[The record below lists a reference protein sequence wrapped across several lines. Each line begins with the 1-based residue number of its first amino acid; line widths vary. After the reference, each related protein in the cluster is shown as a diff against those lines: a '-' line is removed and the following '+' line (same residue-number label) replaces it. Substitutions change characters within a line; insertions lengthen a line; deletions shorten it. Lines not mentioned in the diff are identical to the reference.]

1 MQVLAEWLSKSID
14 RTAQT
19 LRNLAPTW
27 RDRRHK
33 IKTLV
38 LSLPVV
44 GNDLSLRKQTLRVM
58 PPGQPV
64 SKTPETPALASEA
77 LSNGAVVWRLL
88 RFAWRYRWSCLL
100 LLAMQFALMGL
111 SVTMV
116 QLGGLGIDLVR
127 FHVGQISTAPLLIG
141 GYSLPD
147 RLSPTTQV
155 AIAAAG
161 MALTAIL
168 ITLFNWAYALVSAN
182 LVHRRIVVDLR
193 TEVYA
198 KLQRLSLRFYDQ
210 QATGSIINRVTGDV
224 QATRTFIDGVLIQ
237 LSVLAMSLAVY
248 LTFLLRIN
256 VTLTLLCLATTPV
269 VWWLSIRF
277 AGSVRPL
284 YDATRKRVDDL
295 VLRVAES
302 ADGVLVVKSLGR
314 QGMEIGQFEAAN
326 DRLRDQQQ
334 QVFVK
339 ISHFAPIVQLLT
351 QVNLVVLLIYGGHLV
366 ATDQLPLGTGMI
378 VFAGL
383 LQQFSNQVAN
393 LSGLAGTIQ
402 QSLTG
407 ARRVFE
413 VLDAAEE
420 VRQPTNPW
428 FPRTI
433 RGDIRMEGVWFD
445 YKNATPILRDISLH
459 IKPGERVGILGG
471 VGQGKTT
478 LLSLIPRFYDPQC
491 GIISVDGVNVRQWD
505 IKSLRRSV
513 GLVLQE
519 PLLLSNTIAA
529 NIAFGRPDATL
540 EQIRLAARLAA
551 AHEFIEGASDGYE
564 TVLGEFGMSLSGGQ
578 RQRLALA
585 RALLTDPAILLL
597 DDPVSAIDAET
608 EHEILTA
615 MNAATIGRTTLI
627 VASRLSTLCYC
638 DRIIVLDKGEIIQQG
653 THNELLAEPGFYRD
667 IAQSQGQVPLKLF
680 QPEEPS

>member
-1 MQVLAEWLSKSID
+1 MSGGPNNTTTTKAPEKVLAENAGLSE
-14 RTAQT
+14 
-19 LRNLAPTW
+19 
-27 RDRRHK
+27 
-33 IKTLV
+33 
-38 LSLPVV
+38 
-44 GNDLSLRKQTLRVM
+44 G
-58 PPGQPV
+58 
-64 SKTPETPALASEA
+64 

-88 RFAWRYRWSCLL
+88 KLAWRYRWNCLIL
-100 LLAMQFALMGL
+100 LVMQFALMAL

-116 QLGGLGIDLVR
+116 QFGGYGIDLIR
-127 FHVGQISTAPLLIG
+127 HHVGAMPTAPALIG
-141 GYSLPD
+141 GFTLPSAM
-147 RLSPTTQV
+147 SPMNQV
-155 AIAAAG
+155 AIAALG

-168 ITLFNWAYALVSAN
+168 RMFINWSYAIVSGN

-193 TEVYA
+193 AEVYA

-237 LSVLAMSLAVY
+237 LSVLAMSLVVY

-256 VTLTLLCLATTPV
+256 VTLTLLCLATTPI
-269 VWWLSIRF
+269 VWWMSIRF
-277 AGSVRPL
+277 ARNVRPM
-284 YDATRKRVDDL
+284 YDATRKRSDDL

-302 ADGVLVVKSLGR
+302 ADGVLVIKSLGR
-314 QGMEIGQFEAAN
+314 QEAEIAAFGAAN

-334 QVFVK
+334 EVFKKV
-339 ISHFAPIVQLLT
+339 SRFAPVVQLLT
-351 QVNLVVLLIYGGHLV
+351 QVNLVILLIYGGRLV
-366 ATDQLPLGTGMI
+366 AIDELQLGTGMI

-420 VRQPTNPW
+420 VRQPSNPW
-428 FPRTI
+428 FPKTI
-433 RGDIRMEGVWFD
+433 RGELRLEGVWFE
-445 YKNATPILRDISLH
+445 YKKDTPVLRDVSL
-459 IKPGERVGILGG
+459 IVKPGERVGILGG
-471 VGQGKTT
+471 VGQGKST
-478 LLSLIPRFYDPQC
+478 LLSLVPRFYDPQC
-491 GIISVDGVNVRQWD
+491 GIISIDGINVRQWD
-505 IKSLRRSV
+505 LPSLRRSV

-529 NIAFGRPDATL
+529 NIAFGRPDATP

-551 AHEFIEGASDGYE
+551 AHEFIESASKGYE
-564 TVLGEFGMSLSGGQ
+564 TVLGEYGMSLSGGQ

-597 DDPVSAIDAET
+597 DDPVSAIDPET
-608 EHEILTA
+608 EHEILSA
-615 MNAATIGRTTLI
+615 VNVATQGRTTLI
-627 VASRLSTLCYC
+627 VASRLSTLQYC
-638 DRIIVLDKGEIIQQG
+638 DRVIVLDGGQIVQQG
-653 THNELLAEPGFYRD
+653 THAELIAQPGFYREV
-667 IAQSQGQVPLKLF
+667 ALSQGQTHLQTF
-680 QPEEPS
+680 RPENSR

>member
-1 MQVLAEWLSKSID
+1 
-14 RTAQT
+14 
-19 LRNLAPTW
+19 
-27 RDRRHK
+27 
-33 IKTLV
+33 
-38 LSLPVV
+38 
-44 GNDLSLRKQTLRVM
+44 M
-58 PPGQPV
+58 PPGQRT
-64 SKTPETPALASEA
+64 SETQGKAPLPTEG

-88 RFAWRYRWSCLL
+88 LLAWRYRWSCLL

-116 QLGGLGIDLVR
+116 QFGGLGIDLVR
-127 FHVGQISTAPLLIG
+127 FHVGQIDAPPALIG
-141 GYSLPD
+141 KYTLPNTLTP
-147 RLSPTTQV
+147 LSQV
-155 AIAAAG
+155 TIAAAG
-161 MALTAIL
+161 MALTAVL
-168 ITLFNWAYALVSAN
+168 RTLFNWAYALVSGD

-237 LSVLAMSLAVY
+237 LSVLAMALVVY

-256 VTLTLLCLATTPV
+256 VTLTLLCLATTPI
-269 VWWLSIRF
+269 VWWMSIRF
-277 AGSVRPL
+277 AQSVRPL

-314 QGMEIGQFEAAN
+314 QETEIAQFAAAN

-334 QVFVK
+334 LVFVK
-339 ISHFAPIVQLLT
+339 ISRFAPIVQLLT
-351 QVNLVVLLIYGGHLV
+351 QVNLVVLLIYGGRLV

-433 RGDIRMEGVWFD
+433 RGDVRMEGVWFD
-445 YKNATPILRDISLH
+445 YTSSTPILRDISLH
-459 IKPGERVGILGG
+459 VRPGERIGILGG
-471 VGQGKTT
+471 VGQGKST

-551 AHEFIEGASDGYE
+551 AHEFIEAASEGYD
-564 TVLGEFGMSLSGGQ
+564 TVLGEYGMSLSGGQ

-615 MNAATIGRTTLI
+615 MNTATTGRTTLI

-638 DRIIVLDKGEIIQQG
+638 DRIIVLDKGEIVQQG
-653 THNELLAEPGFYRD
+653 THDELLAEPGFYRD
-667 IAQSQGQVPLKLF
+667 IAQSQGQNSLKVF
-680 QPEEPS
+680 RPEEST

>member
-1 MQVLAEWLSKSID
+1 
-14 RTAQT
+14 
-19 LRNLAPTW
+19 
-27 RDRRHK
+27 
-33 IKTLV
+33 
-38 LSLPVV
+38 
-44 GNDLSLRKQTLRVM
+44 M
-58 PPGQPV
+58 PPGERNSDNPDQARILD
-64 SKTPETPALASEA
+64 EG

-88 RFAWRYRWSCLL
+88 KLAWKYRWSCLL
-100 LLAMQFALMGL
+100 LLVMQFALMAL

-116 QLGGLGIDLVR
+116 QFGGLGIDLVR
-127 FHVGQISTAPLLIG
+127 FHVGQIQTPPVLIG
-141 GYSLPD
+141 GYSLPNTMA
-147 RLSPTTQV
+147 PVNQV

-161 MALTAIL
+161 MAITAL
-168 ITLFNWAYALVSAN
+168 LRTLFNWAYALVSGD

-224 QATRTFIDGVLIQ
+224 QATRTFVDGVLIQ
-237 LSVLAMSLAVY
+237 LSVLAMSLVVY

-256 VTLTLLCLATTPV
+256 VTLTLLCLATTPM
-269 VWWLSIRF
+269 VWWMSIRF
-277 AGSVRPL
+277 ARSVRPL

-295 VLRVAES
+295 VLHIAES
-302 ADGVLVVKSLGR
+302 ADGVLVIKSLGR
-314 QGMEIGQFEAAN
+314 QETEIAQFAAAN

-339 ISHFAPIVQLLT
+339 ISRFAPIVQLLT

-433 RGDIRMEGVWFD
+433 RGDVRMEGVWFH
-445 YKNATPILRDISLH
+445 YKKETTVLRDISFHLR
-459 IKPGERVGILGG
+459 PGERVGVLGG
-471 VGQGKTT
+471 VGQGKST

-551 AHEFIEGASDGYE
+551 AHEFIEASSDGYD
-564 TVLGEFGMSLSGGQ
+564 TVLGEYGMSLSGGQ

-597 DDPVSAIDAET
+597 DDPVSAIDPET

-615 MNAATIGRTTLI
+615 MNSATLGRTTLI
-627 VASRLSTLCYC
+627 VASRLSSLCYC
-638 DRIIVLDKGEIIQQG
+638 DRIIVLDAGTIIQQG
-653 THNELLAEPGFYRD
+653 TPAELLAEPGFYRD
-667 IAQSQGQVPLKLF
+667 VAASQGQAPLKLF
-680 QPEEPS
+680 RPEEST